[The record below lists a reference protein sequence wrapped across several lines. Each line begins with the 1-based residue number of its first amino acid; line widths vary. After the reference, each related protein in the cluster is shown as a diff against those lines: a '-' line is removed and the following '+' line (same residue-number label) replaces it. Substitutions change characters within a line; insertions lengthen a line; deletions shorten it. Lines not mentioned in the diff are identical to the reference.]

1 LPGGKE
7 VEMKMNKRVF
17 LAILVLCGLLL
28 LGMPQARAVNAAFDV
43 NKMADMSDFDPN
55 NPVIPT
61 GDTIKIAL
69 VASFSG
75 PAAVVGQIY
84 WISVQWVAHDINK
97 RGGILVDGKRKLVQV
112 IKADHQSRPDVCK
125 KVCERMVLQ
134 EKVHVLWGTD
144 GSHLMKVINQV
155 AAKYKV
161 IALCAASISD
171 DLYDAQNFTRYS
183 FMTSFSTEQIGRA
196 AAYYYG
202 QMRKKEKKFYILCQ
216 DYLFGHQ
223 MADGFKKGLQ
233 EYYPEAK
240 VVGEDYHRLFLTDF
254 APYLTKIKASK
265 AEVIYTGDWIPD
277 AANLLK
283 QARQMGI
290 KLPFA
295 NIFLDEPNFLHE
307 VGVKGT
313 NGLVHVSQY
322 GAEGGAFKTPG
333 EIKYYKAWNDL
344 WRAGKWKAP
353 YNTRLYE
360 HGTGNIGS
368 YRMQTYWLLSV
379 IERAGST
386 KPEKIIKV
394 FEGDTYQYSN
404 EKIMEMRACDHKAV
418 QDLHIE
424 LYVPPAE
431 QRQSFNIPPY
441 YWYKGC
447 SVTGP
452 SFKIP
457 REKVLPKA
465 DPKLCK

>member
-1 LPGGKE
+1 
-7 VEMKMNKRVF
+7 MKMNKRVF
-17 LAILVLCGLLL
+17 LAIIVLCCLLL
-28 LGMPQARAVNAAFDV
+28 WGLPQAMAVNAAFDG
-43 NKMADMSDFDPN
+43 NKMSDMSDFDPN

-97 RGGILVDGKRKLVQV
+97 RGGIMVDGKRKLVQV
-112 IKADHQSRPDVCK
+112 IKADHQSRVDVCK

-155 AAKYKV
+155 ANKYKV
-161 IALCAASISD
+161 IALCAASLSD
-171 DLYDAQNFTRYS
+171 DLYDDQNFSRYS

-196 AAYYYG
+196 FAYYYG

-223 MADGFKKGLQ
+223 MAEGFKKGLQ
-233 EYYPEAK
+233 EYYPEGK
-240 VVGEDYHRLFLTDF
+240 IVGEDYHRLFLTDF
-254 APYLTKIKASK
+254 APYLTKIKASG

-295 NIFLDEPNFLHE
+295 NTLMDEPNFLHA
-307 VGVKGT
+307 VVVKGT

-322 GAEGGAFKTPG
+322 GTEGVAFKTP
-333 EIKYYKAWNDL
+333 EDIKYYTAWNDL
-344 WRAGKWKAP
+344 WKAGKWAAP

-360 HGTGNIGS
+360 HGSGNIGS

-386 KPEKIIKV
+386 NPKKIIKV

-404 EKIMEMRACDHKAV
+404 EKVMEMRACDHKAV
-418 QDLHIE
+418 QDLSIE

-431 QRQSFNIPPY
+431 QKASFNIPPY
-441 YWYKGC
+441 YWYKWC

-457 REKVLPKA
+457 KEKVLPKA